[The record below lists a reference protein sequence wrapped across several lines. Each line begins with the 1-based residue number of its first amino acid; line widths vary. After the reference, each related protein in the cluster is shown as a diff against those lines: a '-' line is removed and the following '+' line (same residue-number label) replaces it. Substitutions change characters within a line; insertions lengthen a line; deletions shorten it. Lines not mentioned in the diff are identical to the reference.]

1 MRSFLYLF
9 LNVFLICYPS
19 KFAYQLHMLL
29 PGHLLEQEVVLL
41 AQPYLG
47 PEPIFVRLETNS
59 VIIIGFVEYDITIG
73 GIVNV
78 C

>member
-1 MRSFLYLF
+1 
-9 LNVFLICYPS
+9 
-19 KFAYQLHMLL
+19 MLL